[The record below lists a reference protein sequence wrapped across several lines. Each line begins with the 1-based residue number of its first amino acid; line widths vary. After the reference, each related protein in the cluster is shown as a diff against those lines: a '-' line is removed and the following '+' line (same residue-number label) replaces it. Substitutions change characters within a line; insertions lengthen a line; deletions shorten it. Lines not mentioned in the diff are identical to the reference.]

1 MDSLVAGRT
10 RRDEPGVLTRGGR
23 RGGVGGLCRGEAT
36 AAEWFD
42 RAGGIL
48 LHPTS
53 LPGPHGIGDLGDA
66 AHRFIDFLAAA
77 GLSLWQVLPV
87 GPTGY
92 GDSPYASFSTFAGNP
107 LLVSLERL
115 VEDGSLSRS
124 DIDPPSFPAD
134 RVDFGRLIPWKL
146 GLLERA
152 AHRFLAGAMGERRAA
167 FERFC
172 AAEKEWLDD
181 YALFAAVKARHDER
195 ARAEGRSGSTAWNAW
210 WDRDV
215 ARRERGALARWSKA
229 EADAVA
235 AAKVVQHWFFSQ
247 WAALRAHAAEHGIRI
262 VGDVPIFVAPD
273 SADVWAAP
281 RLFLLDRDRRPTVV
295 SGVPPDYFSAT
306 GQLWGNPIY
315 DWRRMSREGFA
326 WWIARLRAALR
337 LFDAVRVDHFRG
349 FAAFWEV
356 GAGEP
361 TAVHGRWVPAPGR
374 ELFAAVR
381 RALGSV
387 PLIAEDLGVITPDV
401 TALREEFGFPGMIIL
416 QFAFDAREAG
426 GLDERNRFLPHN
438 HRERSVVYTG
448 THDNDTTA
456 GWYAERTPAERDVI
470 ARYLGGEPPDIP
482 AAFVR
487 LALASVARWA
497 VVPMQDVLGL
507 GTEARMNRPARE
519 SGNWAWRAHGEAFGS
534 ERAARLRDLAR
545 LYGRGRREKA

>member
-1 MDSLVAGRT
+1 VSD
-10 RRDEPGVLTRGGR
+10 
-23 RGGVGGLCRGEAT
+23 
-36 AAEWFD
+36 WFD

-53 LPGPHGIGDLGDA
+53 LPGPHGIGDLGSA
-66 AHRFIDFLAAA
+66 AHRFVDFLADA

-115 VEDGSLSRS
+115 VEDGSLQAVE
-124 DIDPPSFPAD
+124 IAPPGFPAD

-146 GLLERA
+146 RLLDRA
-152 AHRFLAGAMGERRAA
+152 ARRFLSTAAGDRRAA

-172 AAEKEWLDD
+172 GAEKGWLDD
-181 YALFAAVKARHDER
+181 FSLFMAVKARHDER
-195 ARAEGRSGSTAWNAW
+195 ARAAGHAGSTAWNAW
-210 WDRDV
+210 WDRDI
-215 ARRERGALARWSKA
+215 AARERGALARWVREEA
-229 EADAVA
+229 EAVA

-247 WAALRAHAAEHGIRI
+247 WADLRRHTAEHGIRI

-281 RLFLLDRDRRPTVV
+281 RLFLLDHDRRPTVV

-315 DWRRMSREGFA
+315 DWRRMARDGFA
-326 WWIARLRAALR
+326 WWIRRFRSALGV
-337 LFDAVRVDHFRG
+337 FNAVRVDHFRG
-349 FAAFWEV
+349 FSACWEV
-356 GAGEP
+356 PAGEP
-361 TAVHGRWVPAPGR
+361 TAVRGRWVPAPGR
-374 ELFAAVR
+374 ELFSAVR
-381 RALGSV
+381 QALGSV

-401 TALREEFGFPGMIIL
+401 TAMREEFRFPGMVIL

-426 GLDERNRFLPHN
+426 GLDALNRFLPHN
-438 HRERSVVYTG
+438 HRDRSVVYTG

-456 GWYAERTPAERDVI
+456 GWWTERTPAERAMV
-470 ARYLGGEPPDIP
+470 ARYLGGEPADVP
-482 AAFVR
+482 AAFIR
-487 LALASVARWA
+487 LAMASVARWA

-507 GTEARMNRPARE
+507 GAGARMNRPSTG
-519 SGNWAWRAHGEAFGS
+519 SGNWAWRAVGEAFDPGQAS
-534 ERAARLRDLAR
+534 RLRELAG
-545 LYGRGRREKA
+545 LYGRTPRGTA